1 MLRLR
6 VLNERLRE
14 SLWFLPALI
23 VLGFVVLA
31 AALVA
36 LDHAVVG
43 GGDEIGLYGGSPE
56 GARTILA
63 TIATAMLSLA
73 VLVFS
78 ITLVVLQLASSQLTA
93 RVVSLFLQERWT
105 KVAMGV
111 FLGTFAYALV
121 GLWFVRSV
129 SQTEQ
134 AFVPVS
140 MMTVAYLAVGASL
153 LIFLSYIHRVAQSIR
168 VETVVH
174 RIAAQV
180 LKAVDATLIT
190 PEEQAEA
197 AAESDAGEAFGAA
210 GAGAGGGARAGGD
223 RPAAAAGGPSAA
235 TGAGVPGAAHEGG
248 ASGPLVEGGPPALE
262 IPAPRSATVVGLS
275 PDVAVEWARS
285 HDSIVVVTAPL
296 GLFVSE
302 GTPLV
307 RVFGRPGDARFPLAE
322 VVSLGHERTVKL
334 DPTYGVRQLVNI
346 ALRALSPGVNE
357 ADTAVVV
364 LDHLHEILLRV
375 GDSLLPG
382 PEYRDDE
389 GTLRAVVPRLTWD
402 GWVGLALREIVDDG
416 GGSANVC
423 HRLLRLL
430 DDLVVSLPTHRR
442 PVLRRFAEEVRG
454 LSGSGGA
461 YAQWDGLEAT
471 ERPGEAP

>member
-14 SLWFLPALI
+14 SLWFVPTLI

-36 LDHAVVG
+36 LDHAVIG

-180 LKAVDATLIT
+180 LKAVDTTLIT
-190 PEEQAEA
+190 PEEQAE
-197 AAESDAGEAFGAA
+197 DG
-210 GAGAGGGARAGGD
+210 AGGD
-223 RPAAAAGGPSAA
+223 RPAAA

-248 ASGPLVEGGPPALE
+248 AGGPLVEGGPPALE
-262 IPAPRSATVVGLS
+262 IPAPRSASVVGLS

-307 RVFGRPGDARFPLAE
+307 RVFGHPGDARFPLAE
-322 VVSLGHERTVKL
+322 VVSLGHGRTVKL

-389 GTLRAVVPRLTWD
+389 GTLRAVVPRLSWD

-430 DDLVVSLPTHRR
+430 DDLVVSLPAHRR
-442 PVLRRFAEEVRG
+442 PALRRFAEEVRG
-454 LSGSGGA
+454 LSGTGGA

-471 ERPGEAP
+471 ERPGGAA

>member
-1 MLRLR
+1 MLRLH
-6 VLNERLRE
+6 VLNEHLRE

-23 VLGFVVLA
+23 ILGFVVLA

-43 GGDEIGLYGGSPE
+43 AEDGLALYGGSAE
-56 GARTILA
+56 GARALLA

-121 GLWFVRSV
+121 GLWFVRSA

-174 RIAAQV
+174 RIAEQV
-180 LKAVDATLIT
+180 LEAVDATLIT
-190 PEEQAEA
+190 PEEQA
-197 AAESDAGEAFGAA
+197 AAESDAAEAFGAA
-210 GAGAGGGARAGGD
+210 GASAGGAEGDAGGGAAVD
-223 RPAAAAGGPSAA
+223 
-235 TGAGVPGAAHEGG
+235 GG
-248 ASGPLVEGGPPALE
+248 ALVEGGRPALE
-262 IPAPRSATVVGLS
+262 IAAPRSATVVGLS

-285 HDSIVVVTAPL
+285 HDSVVVVTAPP
-296 GLFVSE
+296 GLFVGE

-307 RVFGRPGDARFPLAE
+307 RVFGRPGDAEFPLAE
-322 VVSLGHERTVKL
+322 VVSLGEERTVKL

-357 ADTAVVV
+357 ADTAVIV
-364 LDHLHEILLRV
+364 LDRLHEILLRV
-375 GDSLLPG
+375 GNSVLPG

-389 GTLRAVVPRLTWD
+389 GRLRAVVPRLAWD

-430 DDLVVSLPTHRR
+430 DDLTTSLPAHRR

-454 LSGSGGA
+454 LSGTGSA
-461 YAQWDGLEAT
+461 YAQWDGLAAT
-471 ERPGEAP
+471 